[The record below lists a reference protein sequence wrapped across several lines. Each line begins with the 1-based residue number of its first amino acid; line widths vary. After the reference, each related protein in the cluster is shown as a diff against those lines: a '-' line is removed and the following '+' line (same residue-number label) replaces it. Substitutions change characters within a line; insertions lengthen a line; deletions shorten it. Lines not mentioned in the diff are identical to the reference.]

1 MLKKIALSCLML
13 CVANKAEA
21 NTHHKHHSL
30 NSMHHKIM
38 HTSKGKNFSHSMK
51 NISGIA
57 SYYGPGFWGHHTS
70 SGKIMRPMDMTV
82 AHKTLPLGTKLRV
95 INKDNGRSVIVTVN
109 DRGPYVGHRILDLAE
124 RPARLLDMKK
134 DGLAHVEVIP
144 LYVPDRNIME
154 VAEYEPRKPRHI
166 IHH

>member
-1 MLKKIALSCLML
+1 VLKKIALSCLLL
-13 CVANKAEA
+13 CVTNKAEA
-21 NTHHKHHSL
+21 TTHHKHHVV
-30 NSMHHKIM
+30 NAIHHKMM
-38 HTSKGKNFSHSMK
+38 HPITHTSHSMK

-109 DRGPYVGHRILDLAE
+109 DRGPYVGHRIIDLAE

-134 DGLAHVEVIP
+134 DGLARVEVIP
-144 LYVPDRNIME
+144 LYIPDRNIME
-154 VAEYEPRKPRHI
+154 VAEYEPRKARPHI
-166 IHH
+166 VHH